1 MQSNKNGEND
11 STKFSSISHGTFE
24 SETLKVFI
32 RKFERSRMR
41 DGDPEVIRD
50 LAALRQR
57 PNLHGNFIRY
67 FAMEED
73 RDFM

>member
-1 MQSNKNGEND
+1 MLQ
-11 STKFSSISHGTFE
+11 GTFE

-32 RKFERSRMR
+32 RKFEKERIHK
-41 DGDPEVIRD
+41 DQFELDLKAIRD

-57 PNLHGNFIRY
+57 PNLHENFIRY

-73 RDFM
+73 ANFM